1 MLNGFDDELT
11 KLMVQLL
18 KLRVAGLGQL
28 IESSAPLIIREPL
41 VLPNPVLLE
50 RFHVVL
56 KPIAPP
62 QKGPFIELHLHVH
75 AVSDRQIARIG

>member
-1 MLNGFDDELT
+1 MLNGFDDELAE
-11 KLMVQLL
+11 LMVQLL
-18 KLRVAGLGQL
+18 ILLL
-28 IESSAPLIIREPL
+28 IGVGKHEQSGAPLIIRESL
-41 VLPNPVLLE
+41 VLPNPILLE